1 MKTAINFFVI
11 ATLFMTVPLCAQAQ
25 WPLGKEI
32 GQNMPKLAESSSGI
46 TMTGR
51 YQMFVSPNTK
61 GHTFMIDTE
70 TGRLWIMKKDVVSG
84 DFSMQRIPV
93 QEVDQSKPDT
103 ATKDSSKKSKAKPT
117 DE

>member
-1 MKTAINFFVI
+1 MKTAISFFVV
-11 ATLFMTVPLCAQAQ
+11 ATLFLAVPLCAQAQ
-25 WPLGKEI
+25 WPLGKEM
-32 GQNMPKLAESSSGI
+32 GQNMPKMAESSSVI

-70 TGRLWIMKKDVVSG
+70 TGRLWIMKKDVASG

-93 QEVDQSKPDT
+93 QEVDQSKQGT
-103 ATKDSSKKSKAKPT
+103 ANKDSSKKSQAKPA